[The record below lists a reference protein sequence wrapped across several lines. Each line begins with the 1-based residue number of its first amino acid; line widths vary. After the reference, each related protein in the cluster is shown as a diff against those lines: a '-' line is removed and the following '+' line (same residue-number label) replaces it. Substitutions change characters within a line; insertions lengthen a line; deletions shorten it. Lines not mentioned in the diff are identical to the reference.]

1 MGDKKNGNGN
11 GKNGNG
17 NNGNGNNGKGKNG
30 PGSVAVEDAP
40 VPSGDAKGFDVP
52 PGQVLRA
59 GKDLRL
65 DAVDPGSSPGYSG
78 AKEDGIATLAASDGV
93 LSELQERFFA
103 ASRGGG
109 EKASVL
115 LILQAMD
122 TAGKGGIVRHVIGAV
137 DPQGVGHRAFKAP
150 TKEEQ
155 SHDFL
160 WRIERELPGA
170 GIIGVFDRSH
180 YEDVLIHRVR
190 ELSPAEEIERRY
202 GAIREFE
209 ARVAASGTRLVKVM
223 LHISKSEQR
232 DRLAERL
239 ERPDKYWK
247 FNPADI
253 DERERWD
260 EYMDAYQTA
269 IRRTDT
275 DEAPWFVVPADRKWY
290 ARIAVQQLLIDA
302 LADIDPQWPPA
313 TFDVEEQ
320 KRRLA
325 ASTD

>member
-17 NNGNGNNGKGKNG
+17 KNGKGKSG

-40 VPSGDAKGFDVP
+40 VPPGDAKGFDVP

-275 DEAPWFVVPADRKWY
+275 DEAPWFAVPADRKWY

-302 LADIDPQWPPA
+302 LADIDPRWPPA